1 MSIEIVPRPADQAA
15 IDHYRRSFNMLGAE
29 IVDLDMNVLCVFDRD
44 GVWSFRANG
53 MAAYIKHASGRMT
66 TCGTES
72 WCEFRMNR
80 AEITPDSPLNIKTME
95 MTLPVRII
103 RFTIDLFD
111 KDYSCM
117 SSVEAAGHE

>member
-1 MSIEIVPRPADQAA
+1 MIEAMTHQYCKTCT
-15 IDHYRRSFNMLGAE
+15 H
-29 IVDLDMNVLCVFDRD
+29 RD
-44 GVWSFRANG
+44 GLWSFRANG
-53 MAAYIKHASGRMT
+53 VAAYIKHASGRMT

-72 WCEFRMNR
+72 WCEFRMNK
-80 AEITPDSPLNIKTME
+80 AEITPDSPSNIKTME

-117 SSVEAAGHE
+117 SSVEAVGHE

>member
-29 IVDLDMNVLCVFDRD
+29 IVDLDMNVLAVFDRD
-44 GVWSFRANG
+44 GAYSFRANG

-72 WCEFRMNR
+72 WCEFRLSC
-80 AEITPDSPLNIKTME
+80 AAISPFFQMVFQQTME
-95 MTLPVRII
+95 TSLPGNAVS
-103 RFTIDLFD
+103 FTIDLFD
-111 KDYSCM
+111 KNYSCM
-117 SSVEAAGHE
+117 SSVGAGK